1 MISEKCFCL
10 RIFGCLVRCKILVNG
25 KYFPFDPKLEK
36 NEKRRRKRRGK
47 KWEEEGNSHLGRRES
62 FSL

>member
-1 MISEKCFCL
+1 
-10 RIFGCLVRCKILVNG
+10 VRCKILVNG